1 MDLLLFYGM
10 VAAISLSGV
19 MSPGPITAIT
29 LARGRRDPLAGLWI
43 NCGHAIVETPL
54 IIALL
59 AGLGPYLASPGL
71 WRATSLAG
79 GLILLWLGARLI
91 RRDPGGPPPGG
102 PPPGE
107 PAPGEPGE
115 AKENQRG
122 PILEGVVM
130 TALNPYWLIWWLTVG
145 AGLIAR
151 ARAYPAGWIVAG
163 MIALHLACDFAW
175 GTFLSWA
182 AWRGGGGFGEK
193 GWRRI
198 EAGCGT
204 ALAGF
209 GLYFLWDGVSK
220 I

>member
-1 MDLLLFYGM
+1 MDLLAFYGM

-43 NCGHAIVETPL
+43 NTGHALVETPL
-54 IIALL
+54 IVALL
-59 AGLGPYLASPGL
+59 VGLGPYLASPGV
-71 WRATSLAG
+71 WRAISLAG
-79 GLILLWLGARLI
+79 GLVLLWMGARLI
-91 RRDPGGPPPGG
+91 RRSPEGSVPGGP
-102 PPPGE
+102 
-107 PAPGEPGE
+107 GE
-115 AKENQRG
+115 AEESQRG
-122 PILEGVVM
+122 PIIEGAIM

-151 ARAYPAGWIVAG
+151 ARAHPAGWIIAG

-182 AWRGGGGFGEK
+182 AWRGGSGFGEK
-193 GWRRI
+193 GWQRI
-198 EAGCGT
+198 EAGCGI

-209 GLYFLWDGVSK
+209 GLYFLWEGVRG

>member
-1 MDLLLFYGM
+1 MDLLAFYGM

-43 NCGHAIVETPL
+43 NTGHALIETPL
-54 IIALL
+54 IVALL
-59 AGLGPYLASPGL
+59 AGLGPYLASPGV
-71 WRATSLAG
+71 WRAISLAG
-79 GLILLWLGARLI
+79 GLVLLWMGAGLI
-91 RRDPGGPPPGG
+91 RRRSCGPAPGG
-102 PPPGE
+102 
-107 PAPGEPGE
+107 PAPGEAGE
-115 AKENQRG
+115 NRRG
-122 PILEGVVM
+122 PILEGAIM

-151 ARAYPAGWIVAG
+151 ARAYPAGWIIAG

-193 GWRRI
+193 SWRRI
-198 EAGCGT
+198 EAGCGI
-204 ALAGF
+204 ALAAF
-209 GLYFLWDGVSK
+209 GLYFLWEGVWK
-220 I
+220 L